1 MRLLDAGRVTSQRD
15 ASDDDD
21 VVDDDDGARD
31 GGDGASARASFAD
44 DGDDHAAV
52 RARGGETRRRGT
64 GTIRS
69 LNTWSV
75 VILFCGRAGVDAE
88 RG

>member
-1 MRLLDAGRVTSQRD
+1 MTSQRD

-21 VVDDDDGARD
+21 DDVVDDGARD

>member
-1 MRLLDAGRVTSQRD
+1 MTSQRD

-21 VVDDDDGARD
+21 DDVVDDGARD

-52 RARGGETRRRGT
+52 RARGGETRRRGI

-69 LNTWSV
+69 INTWSV
-75 VILFCGRAGVDAE
+75 IILFCGRAGVDAE